1 VPEEVGDLLPT
12 FVLPSSVKAIQGA
25 LNGDFTA
32 VRLAL
37 QQCADAGKFKEN
49 TPDWLAWQ
57 SIKGRILDY
66 LAETPSWLT
75 TKDQVDR
82 GHLLQTELAG
92 WHDRAK
98 AMGCDAGPAPLLP
111 PQSSIPELFG
121 GVSVGLLAAIALFL
135 WFGGTGGG
143 RR

>member
-1 VPEEVGDLLPT
+1 MDDEVGDLLPT
-12 FVLPSSVKAIQGA
+12 FVLPDSVRAIQGQ

-37 QQCADAGKFKEN
+37 QQCADKKVFVEN

-57 SIKGRILDY
+57 SLKGRILDY
-66 LAETPSWLT
+66 LAETPSWFI

-82 GHLLQTELAG
+82 GHLLQRELAG
-92 WHDRAK
+92 WHPK
-98 AMGCDAGPAPLLP
+98 VQAMGCSAGDAPLLP
-111 PQSSIPELFG
+111 TETQMPALFG

-135 WFGGTGGG
+135 WFGGG
-143 RR
+143 RGK

>member
-1 VPEEVGDLLPT
+1 MDDEVGDILPT
-12 FVLPSSVKAIQGA
+12 FVLPSTVKAIQGA

-37 QQCADAGKFKEN
+37 QNCQDAGKFKEN

-57 SIKGRILDY
+57 SLKGRILDY

-82 GHLLQTELAG
+82 GQLLQRELVG
-92 WHDRAK
+92 WHDRVK
-98 AMGCDAGPAPLLP
+98 QMGCDAGPAPLLP
-111 PQSSIPELFG
+111 AESTLPTMFG

-135 WFGGTGGG
+135 WFGGGTG